1 MPLQRSSQYQALY
14 LKKSTR
20 LLKEMDLILPT
31 NTRNYLIPGS
41 RVLLDNVIK
50 LHTVKNY
57 LAVYGARSLMPCSQ
71 ELASGPCPE
80 PDKPSSQPSVL
91 LL

>member
-1 MPLQRSSQYQALY
+1 
-14 LKKSTR
+14 
-20 LLKEMDLILPT
+20 MDRILPT
-31 NTRNYLIPGS
+31 NNYVIPLS
-41 RVLLDNVIK
+41 TVLHDNVNK
-50 LHTVKNY
+50 SHTVKNY